1 MGQCCCRFSSNRVV
15 TSSGEVLTFD
25 ADAFEDFELEPMVGE
40 PGPVRPKAPYRVSRG
55 NHREASRVY

>member
-1 MGQCCCRFSSNRVV
+1 M
-15 TSSGEVLTFD
+15 TSSGDVLTFD

-55 NHREASRVY
+55 NLREASRAY